1 MMQALLLGLIAF
13 VANCDYGLGTSLIKN
28 PIVTG
33 PLVGLVLGDV
43 QQGIIIGGVLELAFI
58 GAQSIGAF
66 VPPNVVVGGTLGTAF
81 AIATGSGA
89 EVAVTLAY
97 PIALLASLL
106 ENLFMS
112 VIYPLTGTWADKY
125 AAEGNYRAVETI
137 HIVDG
142 IVGSLAFGALVV
154 LGYSLGS
161 AQVEALV
168 NSIPAV
174 ITDGLTVA
182 TGLLPAMGFAML
194 AQMTVNKKVIVFFF
208 LGFILSS
215 YMGVPVLGIAMLGV
229 IAAVLK
235 TGLLDGV
242 LTQPAVSVDGG
253 DDDDF

>member
-1 MMQALLLGLIAF
+1 MMHALLLGFIAF

-112 VIYPLTGTWADKY
+112 VIFPITGTWADKC
-125 AAEGNYRAVETI
+125 AAAGNYRGVEMI

-142 IVGSLAFGALVV
+142 IVQSLAFGALVV